1 MQTAAH
7 VAPNKTHQIH
17 TRGRGGHSSQQNKN
31 NTDKVN
37 HDVVQG
43 NRRQVQ
49 QKATKQTWG
58 ARRGASAC
66 FAPTRKGDGN
76 TRAAWNRVST
86 TSNPASNQTTTTS
99 KKKKRRR
106 RTGRQAGNKSTS
118 QLCRPMN
125 RATSLQADI
134 GVAFQAFGPIKN
146 TQTTPLK
153 PFFSN

>member
-17 TRGRGGHSSQQNKN
+17 TRGRGGVTVPNKTKTTLTKSIMMWCKVIGDRYNKRQQSRHGVPEEVHQRVSLPRAKA
-31 NTDKVN
+31 TEIRAQ
-37 HDVVQG
+37 HGIGSAPQAT
-43 NRRQVQ
+43 Q
-49 QKATKQTWG
+49 QATKQQRQ
-58 ARRGASAC
+58 A
-66 FAPTRKGDGN
+66 
-76 TRAAWNRVST
+76 
-86 TSNPASNQTTTTS
+86 
-99 KKKKRRR
+99 KKKRRR

>member
-17 TRGRGGHSSQQNKN
+17 TRGRGGVTVPNKTKTTLTKSNMMWCKVKETGTTKGNKADMGCQKRCISVFRSHAQRRRKYARSMESGQHHKQPSKQPN
-31 NTDKVN
+31 NNDK
-37 HDVVQG
+37 Q
-43 NRRQVQ
+43 
-49 QKATKQTWG
+49 
-58 ARRGASAC
+58 
-66 FAPTRKGDGN
+66 
-76 TRAAWNRVST
+76 
-86 TSNPASNQTTTTS
+86 
-99 KKKKRRR
+99 KKKRRR

-134 GVAFQAFGPIKN
+134 GVAFQAFEPIKN